1 MDPIY
6 VTGHRNPDTD
16 SIVAAISYAALR
28 NACGDREYEAACLGR
43 VSDETQI
50 VLDRFG
56 FLPPK
61 RITDLYNQVRDLDF
75 DKPPILSGGVTMGR
89 AWDEFQAYPAI
100 ASIPVVN
107 EDGTLYG
114 ILSRTDI
121 ADYNMSRTNSGV
133 LEEVPLFNAISVLEG
148 KILNDAGESTDTI
161 SGEVTIALPQSREN
175 LLFHSRESIVLCG
188 NQPDMIRRALELNVS
203 CLVLCQAEISEEL
216 RTMPTETCIISTP
229 YDAFRAARLI
239 FQSIPV
245 ERICNTQNVVSFHLD
260 DRVDTVRD
268 VVLKY
273 RHPSYPILDG
283 NEKVVGIL
291 TRYHLLRPRRKQVV
305 LVDHNEA
312 SQSVPG
318 LEEAEILAIIDHHR
332 LADIQT
338 GNPIYVRNEPV
349 GSTNTIIAEM
359 YQDRGLMPSA
369 KLAGMMAAAILSTP
383 YDAFRAARLIFQSIP
398 VERICNTQNVVS
410 FHLDDRVDTVRDV
423 VLKYRHPSYPIL
435 DGNEKVVGILTR
447 YHLLRPRRK
456 QVVLVD
462 HNEASQSVPG
472 LEEAEILAIIDHH
485 RLADIQTG
493 NPIYVRNEPVGSTNT
508 IIAEMYQDRG
518 LMPSAKLAG
527 MMAAAILSDTV
538 MFKSPTCTPRDI
550 RTAERMARIADV
562 SLDELGHEIFS
573 AAVENKSVEEVFFT
587 DYKEFHIAGHS
598 LAVSQ
603 LTCVDSPSVLKRKD
617 EFLKL
622 MKKTADEKMFD
633 LVIMMLTDVL
643 LEGTQI
649 IYVGDDDTIRQAFNV
664 IPKDNTVF
672 LPKVMSRKKQII
684 PMLSVLW
691 G

>member
-1 MDPIY
+1 M
-6 VTGHRNPDTD
+6 
-16 SIVAAISYAALR
+16 
-28 NACGDREYEAACLGR
+28 
-43 VSDETQI
+43 
-50 VLDRFG
+50 
-56 FLPPK
+56 
-61 RITDLYNQVRDLDF
+61 
-75 DKPPILSGGVTMGR
+75 
-89 AWDEFQAYPAI
+89 
-100 ASIPVVN
+100 
-107 EDGTLYG
+107 
-114 ILSRTDI
+114 
-121 ADYNMSRTNSGV
+121 
-133 LEEVPLFNAISVLEG
+133 
-148 KILNDAGESTDTI
+148 
-161 SGEVTIALPQSREN
+161 
-175 LLFHSRESIVLCG
+175 LCG

-239 FQSIPV
+239 FQSVPV

-268 VVLKY
+268 
-273 RHPSYPILDG
+273 
-283 NEKVVGIL
+283 
-291 TRYHLLRPRRKQVV
+291 
-305 LVDHNEA
+305 
-312 SQSVPG
+312 
-318 LEEAEILAIIDHHR
+318 
-332 LADIQT
+332 
-338 GNPIYVRNEPV
+338 
-349 GSTNTIIAEM
+349 M
-359 YQDRGLMPSA
+359 
-369 KLAGMMAAAILSTP
+369 
-383 YDAFRAARLIFQSIP
+383 
-398 VERICNTQNVVS
+398 
-410 FHLDDRVDTVRDV
+410 

-538 MFKSPTCTPRDI
+538 MFKSPHLHPPG
-550 RTAERMARIADV
+550 TARRNAWRGSPDV